1 LAILV
6 STHATQTLVKQ
17 RKKERW
23 GKGFCFMYTSAAKDL
38 MWVEKDLDPSLVW
51 RIKIPHPGGQACG
64 SRPLSRPPTW
74 TPPRPAFLKT
84 NRSGAD
90 KIPDRHRS
98 LLPVACSL
106 QLRLRG
112 DKNIGDRRDQETEQ
126 FGAAAHMAECRAGG
140 GGDGLI
146 KLFGKTIPVPEAA
159 AVVGDAD
166 KVCKPLPIFIFYQ
179 TCPPYKWC

>member
-1 LAILV
+1 
-6 STHATQTLVKQ
+6 
-17 RKKERW
+17 
-23 GKGFCFMYTSAAKDL
+23 
-38 MWVEKDLDPSLVW
+38 
-51 RIKIPHPGGQACG
+51 
-64 SRPLSRPPTW
+64 
-74 TPPRPAFLKT
+74 
-84 NRSGAD
+84 
-90 KIPDRHRS
+90 

-166 KVCKPLPIFIFYQ
+166 KVCKPLPIFKDTSLRADLFFLIGLLGLVESFLFLSFFHQ
-179 TCPPYKWC
+179 LGLLLV